1 MITSMRSF
9 SDWWNTLPSDL
20 AQKAR
25 IGDEED
31 KPLLNQVNYAL
42 LQLHLSGKHDAKPTH
57 EELRNWLH
65 SGQVAVLRVSNNK

>member
-1 MITSMRSF
+1 MRSF

-25 IGDEED
+25 AGDEED
-31 KPLLNQVNYAL
+31 KPSLNQVNHAL
-42 LQLHLSGKHDAKPTH
+42 LQLHLSGKHNAKPTH

-65 SGQVAVLRVSNNK
+65 SGQVNVLRISNKGN

>member
-1 MITSMRSF
+1 MRSL

-25 IGDEED
+25 AGDEED
-31 KPLLNQVNYAL
+31 KPSLNQVNYAL
-42 LQLHLSGKHDAKPTH
+42 LQLHLSGKHNAKPTH

-65 SGQVAVLRVSNNK
+65 SGQVNVLRISNKGN